1 MKEGNPRYGSDEIA
15 KFANPENWEIWD
27 VPEGAKEVLYQTFP
41 EFTCLCPRSSY
52 PDFATIHLITIP
64 DRKVLELKNLKLWLN
79 SYRDKPISHEN
90 ATHEI
95 IQTLA
100 DKLELAY
107 GFILME
113 YTPRGN
119 LTTFPMKEIVTL
131 KVKTAPFQEALE
143 TAQLAKKILLE
154 KVLTGSRWT
163 R

>member
-1 MKEGNPRYGSDEIA
+1 MTKANLRYGSDEIA
-15 KFANPENWEIWD
+15 KVANPENWEIWNL
-27 VPEGAKEVLYQTFP
+27 PKGAKEVLYQTFP

-52 PDFATIHLITIP
+52 PDFSTVHLITIP

-79 SYRDKPISHEN
+79 SYRSKPISHEN

-95 IQTLA
+95 IQTLV
-100 DKLELAY
+100 DKLDLAY

-119 LTTFPMKEIVTL
+119 LTTFLMKEIIKPKANTI
-131 KVKTAPFQEALE
+131 PFSDALE
-143 TAQLAKKILLE
+143 TAQLAKRILLE
-154 KVLTGSRWT
+154 KVLTSSRWI